1 MSYPT
6 TIPDWRDKLLAYQP
20 GEDHSEAIYEAQGAA
35 SPVVAC
41 VTTFNALKAAE
52 GLSEDGLKVLL
63 GAAHLI
69 ASGGWHGLAGEAA
82 TLIGQRAGE
91 LVAEPVAE

>member
-1 MSYPT
+1 MSYPLN
-6 TIPDWRDKLLAYQP
+6 IPDWRDALLAYQP
-20 GEDHSEAIYEAQGAA
+20 AEDHADAIYLAQAA
-35 SPVVAC
+35 SSPVLAC
-41 VTTFNALKAAE
+41 VEAFNTLKAAE
-52 GLSEDGLKVLL
+52 GLSESGLKVLL

-91 LVAEPVAE
+91 LAGA